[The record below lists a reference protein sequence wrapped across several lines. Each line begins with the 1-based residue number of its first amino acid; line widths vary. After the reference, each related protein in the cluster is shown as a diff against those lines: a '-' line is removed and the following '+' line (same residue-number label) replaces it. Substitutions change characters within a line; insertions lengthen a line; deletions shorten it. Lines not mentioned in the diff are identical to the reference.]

1 MKYKIT
7 DCKHRKNE
15 SPAASELIA
24 TILDSP
30 ALPFPPNLSS
40 KEDCLAHL
48 FYDEILNPTVEFTF
62 MPAKGPQTMPI
73 PSSDVYVGSWEV
85 KGFNFPAIGFLTS
98 IDADTWLHKQN
109 VEAGAVHRAAH
120 KVAFN
125 MDLLGFPRANA
136 LQTPQPRT

>member
-15 SPAASELIA
+15 SPAASELIT
-24 TILDSP
+24 TILEGP
-30 ALPFPPNLSS
+30 ILPFPPNISS
-40 KEDCLAHL
+40 EEDCLAHL

-62 MPAKGPQTMPI
+62 MPSQEAQTMTI
-73 PSSDVYVGSWEV
+73 PSSDVYVGSWQV
-85 KGFNFPAIGFLTS
+85 KGFNFPAVGFLTS

-109 VEAGAVHRAAH
+109 LEAGAVHRAAH
-120 KVAFN
+120 KVALN

>member
-1 MKYKIT
+1 MKNKIT
-7 DCKHRKNE
+7 DCKHRKND
-15 SPAASELIA
+15 SPEASELIT
-24 TILDSP
+24 TILDGP
-30 ALPFPPNLSS
+30 IIPFPPNISIE
-40 KEDCLAHL
+40 EDCLAHL

-62 MPAKGPQTMPI
+62 MPAQEAQTMTI
-73 PSSDVYVGSWEV
+73 PSSDVYVGSWQV
-85 KGFNFPAIGFLTS
+85 KGFNFPAVGFLTS

-109 VEAGAVHRAAH
+109 LEAGAVHLAAH